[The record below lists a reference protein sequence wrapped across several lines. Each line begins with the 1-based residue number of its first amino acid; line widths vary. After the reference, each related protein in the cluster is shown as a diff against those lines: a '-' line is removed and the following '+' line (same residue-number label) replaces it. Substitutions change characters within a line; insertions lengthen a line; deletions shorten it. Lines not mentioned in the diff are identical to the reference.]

1 MSLLQI
7 RPDRLEF
14 SDKIFLRTIAEIEA
28 DIKRGVLP
36 NWIGDFDDLVHMIN
50 HRDSYGGLC
59 TEEVHS
65 QWSLLYEDESH
76 YSTFCTELRLRVHL
90 WLMNRPGAIPGA
102 RFNQDFSELLGALTI
117 ASA

>member
-1 MSLLQI
+1 MSLLHI

-14 SDKIFLRTIAEIEA
+14 SDQVFLQAIAEIES
-28 DIKRGVLP
+28 DIEHRVLP

-59 TEEVHS
+59 TEDVRS
-65 QWSLLYEDESH
+65 KWSRLYEDDSN
-76 YSTFCTELRLRVHL
+76 YSTFCSVLRLRVHL

-102 RFNQDFSELLGALTI
+102 RFRQDFSVLLAALNF
-117 ASA
+117 AS